1 MFSLS
6 RLQNKS
12 PERSVADY
20 FGYFFQKISSAD
32 TDKLNNNLTITKKW
46 EIIYTKKK
54 AQNDTKTELR
64 TNVLARDKKNTKL
77 TQPEVK
83 LTQRLDRYIL
93 L

>member
-1 MFSLS
+1 M
-6 RLQNKS
+6 
-12 PERSVADY
+12 
-20 FGYFFQKISSAD
+20 G
-32 TDKLNNNLTITKKW
+32 NNIHK
-46 EIIYTKKK
+46 KKK

-83 LTQRLDRYIL
+83 LTQRLGRYIL